1 MPASSLKKCSC
12 GRNYKLLK
20 KLEGRTTEYLV
31 DRNNNKISLTA
42 FRYSFYEQHVNSFQ
56 FYQDE
61 PGKVFVRIIP
71 EEDFTEL
78 DKKNILQTLE
88 EDCNSQIEFSI
99 EKVKSISKKKS
110 GKRELII
117 QKLDK

>member
-1 MPASSLKKCSC
+1 ML
-12 GRNYKLLK
+12 
-20 KLEGRTTEYLV
+20 
-31 DRNNNKISLTA
+31 
-42 FRYSFYEQHVNSFQ
+42 
-56 FYQDE
+56 
-61 PGKVFVRIIP
+61 VRIIP

-78 DKKNILQTLE
+78 DKNNILQTLD

>member
-1 MPASSLKKCSC
+1 MKY
-12 GRNYKLLK
+12 RNICA
-20 KLEGRTTEYLV
+20 R
-31 DRNNNKISLTA
+31 R
-42 FRYSFYEQHVNSFQ
+42 
-56 FYQDE
+56 
-61 PGKVFVRIIP
+61 PGC
-71 EEDFTEL
+71 
-78 DKKNILQTLE
+78 QTLE